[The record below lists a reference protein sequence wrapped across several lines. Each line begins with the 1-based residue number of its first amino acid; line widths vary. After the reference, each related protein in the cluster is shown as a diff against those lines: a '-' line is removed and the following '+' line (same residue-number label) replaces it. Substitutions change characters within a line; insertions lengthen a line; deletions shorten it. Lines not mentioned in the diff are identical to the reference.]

1 MNRHFNRFLRIWL
14 ALTFAFLFTPIVVI
28 IVMSF
33 NKTSYGMMPYLFTT
47 EWYTYLFTKSELL
60 PATFLSLGF
69 SACVAVSATAL
80 GTMTAFGIQY
90 LSKRR
95 AATLNSLLQLP
106 IIIPWLVQGI
116 SLLLILNLIGLG
128 RSFVGM
134 FLGNL
139 MCVLPYVV
147 MLVLGRFSGAD
158 RTPEAAARLLGAGPA
173 RVFFDVTFPLV
184 APGVLAGG
192 MMSFMVC
199 FNSFCIQY
207 YLAPFGVRTL
217 PMEIFSLVRTGYKAD
232 LNALATLM
240 ILISAGLLL
249 LLNKLG
255 YSGKKLFAAQ
265 SKG

>member
-1 MNRHFNRFLRIWL
+1 MNKIFNRALRIWL
-14 ALTFAFLFTPIVVI
+14 ALTFIFLFLPIAVI

-33 NKTSYGMMPYLFTT
+33 NQTDYGMMPYVFTT

-60 PATFLSLGF
+60 PATFLSLKF
-69 SACVAVSATAL
+69 SAIVALSATII

-90 LSKRR
+90 LTKRQ
-95 AATLNSLLQLP
+95 ASIFSSLLQLP

-128 RSFVGM
+128 RSYVGM
-134 FLGNL
+134 FFGNTI
-139 MCVLPYVV
+139 CVLPYVV
-147 MLVLGRFSGAD
+147 MLVMGRFSGAD
-158 RTPEAAARLLGAGPA
+158 RTPEAAARLLGAGPV

-192 MMSFMVC
+192 MMAFMVC

-232 LNALATLM
+232 LNALATLT
-240 ILISAGLLL
+240 IVISIAILL

-255 YSGKKLFAAQ
+255 YSGKNLFATQ

>member
-1 MNRHFNRFLRIWL
+1 MDVGFNRALRVWL
-14 ALTFAFLFTPIVVI
+14 VVTFLFLFFPIIVI
-28 IVMSF
+28 MVMSF
-33 NKTSYGMMPYLFTT
+33 NGTAYGMMPYVFTT
-47 EWYTYLFTKSELL
+47 QWYTYLFTKSELL
-60 PATFLSLGF
+60 PATFLSLSF
-69 SACVAVSATAL
+69 SACVAITATVV
-80 GTMTAFGIQY
+80 GTLTAFGMQY

-95 AATLNSLLQLP
+95 FGALNGLLQLP

-128 RSFVGM
+128 RSYVGM
-134 FLGNL
+134 FFGNL
-139 MCVLPYVV
+139 ICVLPYVV
-147 MLVLGRFSGAD
+147 MLVLGRFSGGD

-173 RVFFDVTFPLV
+173 RVFFDVTFPMV

-217 PMEIFSLVRTGYKAD
+217 PMEVFSLVRTGYKAD
-232 LNALATLM
+232 LNALATLT
-240 ILISAGLLL
+240 ILISVGLLL

-255 YSGKKLFAAQ
+255 YSGKKLFAA
-265 SKG
+265 S